1 MISLQQVRPTIGRA
15 AYRWICWTSHLGCG
29 HVEVAFYEEGGLV
42 TFYAVRNMA
51 RANAVRLGCTKM
63 AARLRLAPRHED
75 ALVLTEVSRL
85 LSLAGMKTRQAQP
98 EECLRLALNRRLARG
113 GRLGD
118 VRRRI
123 YRKYEKLHMQMSAVH
138 GQIL

>member
-1 MISLQQVRPTIGRA
+1 MVSLRQVRPTIGRI
-15 AYRWICWTSHLGCG
+15 AYRWICATTHMGCG
-29 HVEVAFYEEGGLV
+29 HVEVAFYEERGLV

-51 RANAVRLGCTKM
+51 RANAARLGCTKM
-63 AARLRLAPRHED
+63 AAGLRLAARYED

-123 YRKYEKLHMQMSAVH
+123 YRKYEKLHAQMNALN
-138 GQIL
+138 G